1 MTSSV
6 VIELLGGL
14 ATFALVASLIQAL
27 PRRAMVRTRR
37 VVPIVVAF
45 ALLAAALVAAAA
57 VDVPVT
63 GARAVD
69 SCLVGS
75 VVFATGLAGAVANRW
90 ALAVLALAPALAPG
104 SQVSHGVGA
113 MAVGVAFAVTAVGM
127 RLPPVKAVAG
137 SLIGFALLVEVGRGP
152 AGALS
157 CASGLLLLLLAAATR
172 VSPRGRREIL
182 LGSLGVALFAALAGG
197 SYALMALQARRHLD
211 QAVVDAR
218 LALDAAT
225 GPTPSEALAGFQR
238 AGIEFSSAS
247 SRLDSLW
254 GRPVAVVPGAAQ
266 NARALSTAARVGQ
279 ALAQAG
285 ADAVAA
291 RTSAHLHVTGSAV
304 NVAALESLRDP
315 AARAEASL
323 RAGHARLD
331 HVRSPLLLP
340 VVDRN
345 LRTLLDRIDR
355 ADHQATTLEDALA
368 VLPGLMGS
376 TTPRRYFLAIQNP
389 AEARATGGIIGNFA
403 LVTVT
408 NGHIDLTT
416 QGRDDQLNTAGNPP
430 ARTLD
435 GPADYLARYGRFEPA
450 QTWQNVTLSP
460 DFPSV
465 GRVIEQL
472 YPQSGGVPVDGVI
485 SVDPAALAGVLQL
498 IGPVSVPLWPVP
510 LSGSN
515 VTPILLHDQYLL
527 PQTARLEFMT
537 DLVQS
542 VFDRLKVVDLTDPKA
557 ISAVFAGLFRE
568 KHVLLYSAAA
578 PEEHEF
584 AQLGAAG
591 ALSAAPDDFLA
602 TTTQNSSGNKI
613 DWYLRRSVR
622 DDIHLDPATGS
633 VRATVTITL
642 ENTAPSEGVPDYVI
656 GGVGPQATRRGENRT
671 WVSIYTPL
679 RLDGATFDAQP
690 IGVDHQV
697 ELRRNVFSAFIVLE
711 PGSTSTFVV
720 NLSGRVL
727 PGPRYELNVF
737 AQPAVTPEQL
747 AVHVSLP
754 AGWRVRSAPGGRP
767 TGSEVNW
774 TNLNIS
780 DETLGVVSSR
790 G

>member
-6 VIELLGGL
+6 VVELLGGL
-14 ATFALVASLIQAL
+14 AMFALVASLIQAL
-27 PRRAMVRTRR
+27 PRRSIVRSRR
-37 VVPIVVAF
+37 VVPISAAL
-45 ALLAAALVAAAA
+45 ALLAAALVATAA
-57 VDVPVT
+57 VDAPVT

-69 SCLVGS
+69 SCVVGA
-75 VVFATGLAGAVANRW
+75 VVFAAGLGGAAANRW
-90 ALAVLALAPALAPG
+90 ALAVLALLPAFAPG
-104 SQVSHGVGA
+104 SQLSHGVGA

-127 RLPPVKAVAG
+127 RLPPVKALAG
-137 SLIGFALLVEVGRGP
+137 TLIGFALLVEVGRGP
-152 AGALS
+152 AGAAA
-157 CASGLLLLLLAAATR
+157 CATGLLLLLLSAATR
-172 VSPRGRREIL
+172 VSPRARREIL

-197 SYALMALQARRHLD
+197 SYTLMALQARHHLD
-211 QAVVDAR
+211 QAVIDAR

-238 AGIEFSSAS
+238 AGVEFSSAS
-247 SRLDSLW
+247 SRLESPW
-254 GRPVAVVPGAAQ
+254 AKPVAVLPGAAQ
-266 NARALSTAARVGQ
+266 NARALATAARVGQ
-279 ALAQAG
+279 ALASAG
-285 ADAVAA
+285 ADAVGA
-291 RTSAHLHVTGSAV
+291 RTSAHLHVSGGAV
-304 NVAALESLRDP
+304 NVDALERLRDP

-340 VVDRN
+340 IVDHN

-355 ADHQATTLEDALA
+355 ADHQAITLETALA

-376 TTPRRYFLAIQNP
+376 PAPRRYFLAIQNP

-408 NGHIDLTT
+408 NGHIALTT
-416 QGRDDQLNTAGNPP
+416 QGRDDQLNSAGNPP
-430 ARTLD
+430 ARALD

-465 GRVIEQL
+465 GHVIEQL

-527 PQTARLEFMT
+527 PQTARLQFMT
-537 DLVQS
+537 DVVQA
-542 VFDRLKVVDLTDPKA
+542 VFDRLKVVELTDPKA
-557 ISAVFAGLFRE
+557 ISTVFSGLFRE
-568 KHVLLYSAAA
+568 KHVLLYSALA
-578 PEEHEF
+578 PEEDEF

-591 ALSAAPDDFLA
+591 AMSAAPDDFLA
-602 TTTQNSSGNKI
+602 TVTQNSSGNKI

-622 DDIHLDPATGS
+622 DDVHFDPATGS
-633 VRATVTITL
+633 VHATVTITL
-642 ENTAPSEGVPDYVI
+642 QNTAPSDGVPDYVI

-671 WVSIYTPL
+671 WVSVYTPFQ
-679 RLDGATFDAQP
+679 LDGATFDAQP
-690 IGVDHQV
+690 IGLEHQV
-697 ELRRNVFSAFIVLE
+697 ELRRNVFSTFVVLE

-720 NLSGRVL
+720 NLSGRAL
-727 PGPRYELNVF
+727 PGPNYELHVF
-737 AQPAVTPEQL
+737 AQPAVSPEQL
-747 AVHVSLP
+747 AVHISLP
-754 AGWRVRSAPGGRP
+754 RGWKVRTASGRQP
-767 TGSEVNW
+767 TGSDVTW
-774 TNLNIS
+774 TTPSTS
-780 DETLGVVSSR
+780 DESIGVVTGRS
-790 G
+790 